1 MGLEQYNQA
10 ELIENYGLH
19 VEELSKYTFTQIAN
33 VDLNAYTFPLTDF
46 ETDNLTKTLLA
57 FNNVTRAKLDTL
69 EVIKHWQ
76 DKYKIPFTQKLNDN
90 VEGIYEQLRYV
101 MEEIIEVD
109 WDTLAYDIKGKKPDD
124 PDVNEDEFQNRR
136 DYLGVDNG

>member
-19 VEELSKYTFTQIAN
+19 IEELSKYTFTQIAN

-46 ETDNLTKTLLA
+46 ETETLTKTLLA
-57 FNNVTRAKLDTL
+57 FNNVSRAKLDTL

-76 DKYKIPFTQKLNDN
+76 DKYKNPFTQKLNDYT
-90 VEGIYEQLRYV
+90 EGIHEQLRYV
-101 MEEIIEVD
+101 MEQIIEVD
-109 WDTLAYDIKGKKPDD
+109 WDTLAYDINGKQADD
-124 PDVNEDEFQNRR
+124 PDVNEDEFHHRKDR
-136 DYLGVDNG
+136 LK